1 MLACSL
7 AHLYGSSL
15 PPSLLSL
22 FFFPPFPPFPLKY
35 PLIPFTGAFLN
46 PKRKPALLQQPSPP
60 PQSVWDS
67 DWLDLM
73 QVFYMSHRLCEF
85 MFTMVLSWLA
95 NIVSLQIK
103 LLQSFL
109 LPLTCT
115 LAGKR
120 CDIDVAYRA
129 EHSTVSY
136 PLYINWLRV
145 SVLIAIYCKEKMAL

>member
-7 AHLYGSSL
+7 ANCMAS
-15 PPSLLSL
+15 P
-22 FFFPPFPPFPLKY
+22 FFP
-35 PLIPFTGAFLN
+35 
-46 PKRKPALLQQPSPP
+46 PSPP
-60 PQSVWDS
+60 PPSNAHWYHLQEHSWIPKENWLSSRSHPPPAVWDF
-67 DWLDLM
+67 DWLDLV

-95 NIVSLQIK
+95 NTVSLQIK
-103 LLQSFL
+103 FLLSFL
-109 LPLTCT
+109 LPLPCT

-120 CDIDVAYRA
+120 CDTDVAYRA

-136 PLYINWLRV
+136 PLHINWLRV